1 MECNRSFRG
10 WLQKIFFEESG
21 YVPIK
26 SDSFWVSSL
35 PAWSHYSNFLWKSLI
50 LNGVGFLIVII
61 FCWHLNWIQSVGRF
75 MCSHHRVSSSVTLLT
90 TQIRSSPC
98 CMKDWVAPWN
108 PLHPP
113 RISHVALSGCLL
125 RLLLWR
131 QPTQFGCSFPRPELL
146 ATCLLSLHFQRPHSP
161 QALRRKGPRYMKVCR
176 PQRPALLWN

>member
-1 MECNRSFRG
+1 MSVWTPGLMHERFTWQCTDHACAPGGRFEEDFKDVTNQPTALWLSVECNRSFRG

-98 CMKDWVAPWN
+98 CMKD
-108 PLHPP
+108 
-113 RISHVALSGCLL
+113 
-125 RLLLWR
+125 
-131 QPTQFGCSFPRPELL
+131 
-146 ATCLLSLHFQRPHSP
+146 
-161 QALRRKGPRYMKVCR
+161 
-176 PQRPALLWN
+176 